1 MEGGREAVQ
10 VKRLISERIRKNAR
24 GIDFAADVNA
34 EISVNIAEGRET
46 RGTRSTSTDR
56 PDSKGAAGRTER
68 AKEEQ

>member
-1 MEGGREAVQ
+1 VQ

-24 GIDFAADVNA
+24 GINFAADVNA

-46 RGTRSTSTDR
+46 RSTGTDR
-56 PDSKGAAGRTER
+56 PGSDPEGGARRTER